1 MLVRDIMRSPVVA
14 VPPETTLEDAYRTM
28 REKAFRHLP
37 VLDGGR
43 LVGVVTD
50 RDLRLAT
57 SALAPVPFPAGSSVA
72 AVMCRE
78 PLTASAEDAVE
89 DAARVMRERKIGCL
103 PVVDDGR
110 VVGIIT
116 GIDLLDAL
124 IRMTGVDKPS
134 GRLEVRLEVV
144 DVVLVHPGSGHGFDA
159 LPCPVVEAGRD
170 QAASSSAFT
179 RTSPVRSTDIKAALM
194 SRRPSRQRRSL
205 SIRPSSEE

>member
-14 VPPETTLEDAYRTM
+14 VPPETTLGDAYRTM

-37 VLDGGR
+37 VLDGER

-57 SALAPVPFPAGSSVA
+57 SALAPVPFPADSSVS

-78 PLTASAEDAVE
+78 PLTADADDAVE

-110 VVGIIT
+110 VIGIIT

-134 GRLEVRLEVV
+134 GRLEV
-144 DVVLVHPGSGHGFDA
+144 
-159 LPCPVVEAGRD
+159 
-170 QAASSSAFT
+170 
-179 RTSPVRSTDIKAALM
+179 TS
-194 SRRPSRQRRSL
+194 
-205 SIRPSSEE
+205 

>member
-1 MLVRDIMRSPVVA
+1 MLVRDIMRSPVVG
-14 VPPETTLEDAYRTM
+14 VSPGTTLEDAYRTM

-37 VLDGGR
+37 VMEGER

-57 SALAPVPFPAGSSVA
+57 SALAPVPFPADC
-72 AVMCRE
+72 AVSEIMCRE
-78 PLTASAEDAVE
+78 PLTANADDAVE

-110 VVGIIT
+110 VIGIIT

-134 GRLEVRLEVV
+134 GRLEVYLPDRPGELARLTVFIGERALNVHSILTYPEGQERVRTVLRVGSIETRLLARDLRAAGFEVV
-144 DVVLVHPGSGHGFDA
+144 WPPDK
-159 LPCPVVEAGRD
+159 PCPR
-170 QAASSSAFT
+170 
-179 RTSPVRSTDIKAALM
+179 
-194 SRRPSRQRRSL
+194 
-205 SIRPSSEE
+205 

>member
-37 VLDGGR
+37 VLEGER

-57 SALAPVPFPAGSSVA
+57 SALAPSPFPAGSSVA

-78 PLTASAEDAVE
+78 PLTANADDAVE

-110 VVGIIT
+110 VIGIIT

-134 GRLEVRLEVV
+134 GRLEVRLPDRPGELARLTAFMGERELNIHSILTHPEGSERVRTVLRVGSIETRLLARDLREAGFEVV
-144 DVVLVHPGSGHGFDA
+144 WPPDK
-159 LPCPVVEAGRD
+159 PCPR
-170 QAASSSAFT
+170 
-179 RTSPVRSTDIKAALM
+179 
-194 SRRPSRQRRSL
+194 
-205 SIRPSSEE
+205 